1 MNNSTTNTVLILI
14 TLAAV
19 GFLMANLAMN
29 SIWMKV
35 EIDPI
40 LAGFMSSIIWFI
52 IAKKWAKKD
61 WAIYV
66 EEEIEKQKG
75 IRADAQDPMTA
86 INNILNIK

>member
-29 SIWMKV
+29 AIWMKV

-40 LAGFMSSIIWFI
+40 LAWFMSSIIWFI
-52 IAKKWAKKD
+52 IAKKWAKRD
-61 WAIYV
+61 WSLYV
-66 EEEIEKQKG
+66 EEEISKQKE
-75 IRADAQDPMTA
+75 IRANAQDPLQK
-86 INNILNIK
+86 IDDILWL